1 MKLCFNLYPR
11 PVFKDDGRPGHHP
24 RLRLPPEHPGLG
36 DVLTNKS
43 TLFAVLTNQKPLTL
57 TPSPL
62 TGRPA
67 WITPLCWKARAQ
79 PCGKQMSTVLP
90 VYVPGVNCVVLCLYL
105 FYLFSLL
112 ASFRGKMNFVRMG

>member
-1 MKLCFNLYPR
+1 MSKLVVLYPR
-11 PVFKDDGRPGHHP
+11 SVFEDAGRPSDHP

-36 DVLTNKS
+36 DVLTNER

-62 TGRPA
+62 TGSPA

-79 PCGKQMSTVLP
+79 P
-90 VYVPGVNCVVLCLYL
+90 
-105 FYLFSLL
+105 
-112 ASFRGKMNFVRMG
+112 